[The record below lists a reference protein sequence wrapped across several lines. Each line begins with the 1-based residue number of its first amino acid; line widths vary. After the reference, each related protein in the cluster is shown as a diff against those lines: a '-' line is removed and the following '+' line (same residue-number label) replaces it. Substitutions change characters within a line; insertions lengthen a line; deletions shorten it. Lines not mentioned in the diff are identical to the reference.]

1 MQLLHIDIKISGRTA
16 NLQITSWCND
26 SVGRR
31 DVGELAENLDPH
43 DTNGIGVE
51 CCEPQIFGGGTC
63 PGGCATAVSVDNSTG
78 FHVLL
83 TPGYGDAASYFVEP
97 TDWGNLDEGR
107 ISETRCG
114 SAALPLLGR
123 RHVAR
128 AVSGSCEM
136 TPQLGWRHWS
146 GELKI
151 SCASRMSGCRVTA
164 IRLHYRVVGE
174 TPHSGARSS
183 LTGRHRSTS
192 NAPSTVL
199 RGHPNWVANRDAEE
213 DKCPLAFRPSHR
225 RRALTPAATR
235 RSAAMAGGRAHCGS
249 ARRPFDSSRAESL
262 GGWCVTPARPYP
274 GRAVI
279 EARRGVHERRP
290 AVSSRTWPGP
300 EWSGGR
306 RRRHF
311 GP

>member
-83 TPGYGDAASYFVEP
+83 TPGYGDAASYFVEL

-136 TPQLGWRHWS
+136 TPQLGWQHWS

-235 RSAAMAGGRAHCGS
+235 RSAAMAGGRAHALRLSAPAFRQQPRRIARRMVRYPGPPLSRPGGDRGAARRPRAS
-249 ARRPFDSSRAESL
+249 ARRVVEDMARARM
-262 GGWCVTPARPYP
+262 V
-274 GRAVI
+274 GRA
-279 EARRGVHERRP
+279 P
-290 AVSSRTWPGP
+290 
-300 EWSGGR
+300 
-306 RRRHF
+306 
-311 GP
+311 